1 MIIESYLEPSL
12 LDDFA
17 SLKLLLMITNNFR
30 FGVHGR
36 FDFLKPAA
44 DDHTHYYNVG
54 VTDTGS
60 NDHSVDIMHDL
71 KGK

>member
-1 MIIESYLEPSL
+1 
-12 LDDFA
+12 
-17 SLKLLLMITNNFR
+17 MITNNFR